1 MAIEIIVSTTTS
13 ITTIGR
19 TISSSRVSKTL
30 ENTSV
35 KGRYDEVLNQLS
47 KDEGFFGLGGLVG
60 GILWR
65 SLPAWKE
72 WMCWKQW
79 FLMWRCMLNIW
90 FNVYLRPRN
99 IHTYLWWGKNLL
111 RSNGKLQNSWYV
123 KKTSMW
129 ILEKNVLKMFSIFVC
144 TNR

>member
-19 TISSSRVSKTL
+19 TLSSSRVSKTL

-60 GILWR
+60 GIL
-65 SLPAWKE
+65 
-72 WMCWKQW
+72 
-79 FLMWRCMLNIW
+79 
-90 FNVYLRPRN
+90 
-99 IHTYLWWGKNLL
+99 
-111 RSNGKLQNSWYV
+111 
-123 KKTSMW
+123 
-129 ILEKNVLKMFSIFVC
+129 
-144 TNR
+144 